1 MSDKRSIRTVYNGV
15 EFRSKLEADWACLF
29 DSLGV
34 QWEYEKAGHYFGNVF
49 YLPDF
54 WLPRS
59 RQFVEVKGVFEP
71 DDCRKI
77 QALVRHVEQR
87 ALTSDECP
95 DIPIV
100 AAIPDGV
107 FWGWVRSP
115 RPVDDW
121 WQFLTKSARP
131 IELLGCSVCGG
142 WWFAD
147 TDWSWRCQCC
157 GASAGNAHIAAAVS
171 SPVRDWND
179 PLPPSAF
186 SSLAHPD

>member
-1 MSDKRSIRTVYNGV
+1 MSEKRSIRTVYNGL
-15 EFRSKLEADWACLF
+15 EFRSKLEADWARYF
-29 DSLGV
+29 DSLGIA
-34 QWEYEKAGHYFGNVF
+34 WEYEKRGHYFGNVF

-77 QALVRHVEQR
+77 QALLSHVQAR
-87 ALTSDECP
+87 PLTDDECP
-95 DIPIV
+95 DIAIV
-100 AAIPDGV
+100 ACEPDGV
-107 FWGWVRSP
+107 FRGWVRSATP
-115 RPVDDW
+115 ADGW
-121 WQFLTKSARP
+121 WQFLTKSARAV
-131 IELLGCSVCGG
+131 ELLGCAVCGG

-157 GASAGNAHIAAAVS
+157 GVAAGNAHVAAAVA
-171 SPVRDWND
+171 SPIRDWGN
-179 PLPPSAF
+179 PLPS